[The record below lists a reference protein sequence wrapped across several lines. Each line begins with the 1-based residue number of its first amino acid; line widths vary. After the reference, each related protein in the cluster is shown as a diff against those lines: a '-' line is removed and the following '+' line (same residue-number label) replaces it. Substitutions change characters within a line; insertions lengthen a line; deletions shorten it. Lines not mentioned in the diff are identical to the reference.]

1 MKLAPTARIA
11 VPALA
16 ALALAACGAQE
27 ETTYE
32 ADATDESGG
41 ELIVTPEDP
50 EAVPVDIPET
60 EMTPVAPDE
69 GAAEGGMAEEPAAE

>member
-1 MKLAPTARIA
+1 MKFAITAKLA

-16 ALALAACGAQE
+16 TLALAACGAPE

-41 ELIVTPEDP
+41 ELIVNEADSK
-50 EAVPVDIPET
+50 AVPVDIPET
-60 EMTPVAPDE
+60 EMTPVMPEE
-69 GAAEGGMAEEPAAE
+69 GAAEGDMAEEPAAE

>member
-1 MKLAPTARIA
+1 MKIATTAKFA
-11 VPALA
+11 VPAFA

-27 ETTYE
+27 EKTYE

-50 EAVPVDIPET
+50 DAVPVDIPET
-60 EMTPVAPDE
+60 EMTPVAP
-69 GAAEGGMAEEPAAE
+69 EEPAAE